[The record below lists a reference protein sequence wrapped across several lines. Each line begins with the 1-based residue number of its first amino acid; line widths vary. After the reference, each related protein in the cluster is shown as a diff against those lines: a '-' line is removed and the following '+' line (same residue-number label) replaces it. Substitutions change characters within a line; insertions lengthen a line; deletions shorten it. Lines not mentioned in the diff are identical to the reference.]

1 MRGTKAS
8 GKAVQRLEH
17 TRFVARLYR
26 MRVLGLGTGCIA
38 VAGVLYANG
47 ASWPWWVALAFN
59 GIVWPNAA
67 YWWARRSADPR
78 RAEYRNLVLDS
89 AAGGMWI
96 AVMQFNLMPSLLLAV
111 MLSADKIGVGGW
123 RFLART
129 AGAQV
134 SVCAA
139 TWALLGFPFRPY
151 TTPAEMLWC
160 IPFLLAFP
168 LALST
173 LTHTLGREIARQNR
187 ALERLSRMDA
197 LTGLPNRRHW
207 EEAVA
212 AECARSARS
221 GGRAALLI
229 LDVDRFKQVNDRHGH
244 AVGDRVL
251 QRIALILQEVVRDV
265 DTPGRFAGDEFG
277 VLLVDAADT
286 EAERIAERIRA
297 AVAALHFED
306 APDLGVSVS
315 IGVAALPRSASAADW
330 FRRADLALY
339 DAKRHGRNRVARS
352 TMEAVAASERP
363 AAAIVSRG
371 SA

>member
-1 MRGTKAS
+1 M
-8 GKAVQRLEH
+8 
-17 TRFVARLYR
+17 RFVTRIYR
-26 MRVLGLGTGCIA
+26 MRVLGLGTGCVA
-38 VAGVLYANG
+38 VAGVLHANG
-47 ASWPWWVALAFN
+47 ASWPWWAALAFN
-59 GIVWPNAA
+59 GIAWPSVA

-111 MLSADKIGVGGW
+111 MLSADKIAIGGW
-123 RFLART
+123 RLLPRT
-129 AGAQV
+129 AGAQGLA
-134 SVCAA
+134 CAG

-160 IPFLLAFP
+160 VPFLLAYP

-173 LTHTLGREIARQNR
+173 LTHTLGREVARQNR

-197 LTGLPNRRHW
+197 LTDLPNRRHW

-212 AECARSARS
+212 AECARASRS
-221 GGRAALLI
+221 DGRAALLI
-229 LDVDRFKQVNDRHGH
+229 LDVDRFKQINDRHGH
-244 AVGDRVL
+244 PVGDRVL
-251 QRIALILQEVVRDV
+251 QRIALILQEAVRGV

-277 VLLVDAADT
+277 VLLVDATDAD
-286 EAERIAERIRA
+286 AKRIAERIRA
-297 AVAALHFED
+297 AVAAMRFQD
-306 APDLGVSVS
+306 VPDLKASVS
-315 IGVAALPRSASAADW
+315 IGVAAMPTPAVAAEW

-339 DAKRHGRNRVARS
+339 DAKRHGRNRVAGGRA
-352 TMEAVAASERP
+352 EAATAEERADSEL
-363 AAAIVSRG
+363 VSRD